1 MKRSNVAFLA
11 CPLCH
16 GALEV
21 AADNGDEYITQGALR
36 CTHCATIYPIE
47 KRMANLIPLQST
59 EVHKLRE
66 MQGWVNLWE
75 KKGMYAN
82 PTTFHSVSLPFI
94 GGMWTEVG
102 AMFVMALE
110 TLHLTGQERIL
121 DIGAGQGWAS
131 RYFAAKGCHVF
142 ATDIVEDESYA
153 LGRAWAIMDHAGVYF
168 EPMLADGERLPFPDG
183 QFDIVFTSAA
193 LHHFVNPETLLTQA
207 FRVLRPGG
215 RVISINEPAIAI
227 FAKESEVTES
237 MEEVHEGIVE
247 RRPKVFEYMRALRI
261 VGFVDVQVDTFATHR
276 ATPEQIRAW
285 QLATRD
291 HLMRV
296 VRPRL
301 RPLAWTLYTGLALW
315 PGWLTGQLALHIQ
328 GGNILLLAHK
338 PQ

>member
-193 LHHFVNPETLLTQA
+193 LHHFVEQGPFLSQA
-207 FRVLRPGG
+207 YRVLKPGG
-215 RVISINEPAIAI
+215 RMMVSNEPAIPI
-227 FAKESEVTES
+227 FADEAAVTDP
-237 MEEVHEGIVE
+237 MEELEVGIVE
-247 RRPKVFEYMRALRI
+247 RRPKVYEYVRSIHKA
-261 VGFVDVQVDTFATHR
+261 GFVEVTMDTFATSR
-276 ATPEQIRAW
+276 ATPEQLRAW
-285 QLATRD
+285 HLATRPE
-291 HLMRV
+291 LTRV
-296 VRPRL
+296 ARPRL
-301 RPLAWTLYTGLALW
+301 RPLIWMIYTGLALW
-315 PGWLTGQLALHIQ
+315 PGWLTGQIALHIQ
-328 GGNILLLAHK
+328 GGNILVQGRK
-338 PQ
+338 P